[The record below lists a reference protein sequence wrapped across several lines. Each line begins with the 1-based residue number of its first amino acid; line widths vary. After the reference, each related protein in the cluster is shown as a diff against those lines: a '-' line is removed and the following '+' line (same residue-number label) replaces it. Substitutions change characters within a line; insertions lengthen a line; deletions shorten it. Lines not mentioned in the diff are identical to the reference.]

1 MLVLVCGVAW
11 GIDPIVQRQARIPLN
26 LVWFVLFVFFM
37 FVRFTYIATATNPFE
52 CPDQLLRFVFNVTRS
67 DRQTSFEQ
75 SDRAAQSGKFAREIA
90 RIVQA
95 KPHVEHDSDPW
106 GECVGFVV

>member
-1 MLVLVCGVAW
+1 
-11 GIDPIVQRQARIPLN
+11 
-26 LVWFVLFVFFM
+26 M
-37 FVRFTYIATATNPFE
+37 FLRFTYITTATNPFE
-52 CPDQLLRFVFNVTRS
+52 CPDRLLRFVFNVARS